1 MEIKL
6 LHKRR
11 HKKHTTR
18 FNFYGVEYPN
28 GMRIIISA
36 RSRKEAVKM
45 AKFSAPNVE
54 IHSAKISLTYTGDI
68 ISIIYKI
75 LSDVEEGNDIQVTK
89 EAAKM
94 ACDSF
99 LSMMTYYDVTR
110 CVNLGKYKK
119 AGNKRDYS
127 W

>member
-6 LHKRR
+6 KPKRH

-28 GMRIIISA
+28 GMKIIVSA

-68 ISIIYKI
+68 IFIIYMI
-75 LSDVEEGNDIQVTK
+75 LSDVKEGNGIQVTK

-94 ACDSF
+94 AYDSF
-99 LSMMTYYDVTR
+99 LSMATYYDVTR
-110 CVNLGKYKK
+110 CVDLGKYKK